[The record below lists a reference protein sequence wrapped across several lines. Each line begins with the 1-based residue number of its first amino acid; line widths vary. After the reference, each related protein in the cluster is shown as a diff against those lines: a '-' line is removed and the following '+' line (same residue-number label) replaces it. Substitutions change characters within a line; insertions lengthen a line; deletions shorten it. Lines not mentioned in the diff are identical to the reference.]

1 MSHTTIEKAPGA
13 CDTEGFDTNTS
24 SSNSPTSGT
33 PGKAIAPPIAPSP
46 DKATILA
53 TLAVLF
59 DSPDVWTI
67 QLLIT
72 KKCNKSKAE
81 VKTTTNIQTLK
92 QQLALAELHL
102 VLMANQNKRMSTLD
116 LLQCGILKPAA
127 GIARLKKQGVIISTS
142 YQSIVDRSGKTRK
155 RLASYRMYGG
165 FAR

>member
-1 MSHTTIEKAPGA
+1 VSHTTIKKAPGA
-13 CDTEGFDTNTS
+13 CVTEGFDTNTS

-33 PGKAIAPPIAPSP
+33 PGKAIAPPIAPPP

-59 DSPDVWTI
+59 DSADVWTI

-81 VKTTTNIQTLK
+81 IKTTTNIQTLK